1 MKLAVLLATA
11 VATTAWSIDAD
22 TYMKRGQAAAKAGE
36 YEKATDAYEAAL
48 RLKGE
53 DATLRHEL
61 AGVYGKQGK
70 MERAL
75 AEAKKAAELAPKQAR
90 YQVTLAAL
98 YLAQETPDLDE
109 AEAHLRKAVKIM
121 KKERDHPGLAS
132 AYFNL
137 GVVAQR
143 RRALEKACRYYRLA
157 FEHNPADE
165 KIRAAL
171 AALDP
176 AALRE

>member
-1 MKLAVLLATA
+1 MRMAVLLAA
-11 VATTAWSIDAD
+11 VAATAWGIDAD

-36 YEKATDAYEAAL
+36 HDKAIDAYEAAL

-61 AGVYGKQGK
+61 AGVYIKQGK
-70 MERAL
+70 MEEAL
-75 AEAKKAAELAPKQAR
+75 AEAEKAVELAPKQAR
-90 YQVTLAAL
+90 YQVTLAVL
-98 YLAQETPDLDE
+98 HLAQETPDLGE
-109 AEAHLRKAVKIM
+109 AETHLRRAVKIM

-137 GVVAQR
+137 GVIAQR
-143 RRALEKACRYYRLA
+143 RRALERACRYYRLA

-176 AALRE
+176 AALKE